1 MFIGKS
7 LLLEDYEQEFKDTK
21 VSMTMNKKRKNFSG
35 KAPLYKFMRLPCAYM
50 YMLSF
55 PDLSK

>member
-1 MFIGKS
+1 
-7 LLLEDYEQEFKDTK
+7 LEDYEQEFKDTK